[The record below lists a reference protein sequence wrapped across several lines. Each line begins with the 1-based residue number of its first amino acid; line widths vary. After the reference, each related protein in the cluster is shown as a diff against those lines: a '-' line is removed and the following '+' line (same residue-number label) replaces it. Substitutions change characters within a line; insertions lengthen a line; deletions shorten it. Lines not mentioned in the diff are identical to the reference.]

1 MCCDTP
7 LFIIAAYPHQAQHGC
22 WDVHLKALMPEVGEI
37 LGLSMRPSPH
47 GQQPLSLEEG
57 QVVGVH
63 GLMQPMAHPQDH
75 LRTHRVQHVSQKK
88 SLELKH

>member
-1 MCCDTP
+1 
-7 LFIIAAYPHQAQHGC
+7 
-22 WDVHLKALMPEVGEI
+22 
-37 LGLSMRPSPH
+37 
-47 GQQPLSLEEG
+47 
-57 QVVGVH
+57 VGVH